1 MAASTIR
8 LQCTGCTGL
17 RAPGRHLRCPKE
29 RGAGRGGSFQRLN
42 SIRLQCTGCTFQ
54 RLLPRLPPDAGKA
67 AMQEWAKGAGKGLRA
82 PGRHLRGP
90 KEKRC
95 RPRWQLPE
103 AQFYKAA
110 VHRAARSRGSLPRL
124 PPDVGKATM
133 QEWAKG
139 AGKGLRQARLRCR
152 SRPKALG
159 RV

>member
-1 MAASTIR
+1 MRRAARSRGSLPR
-8 LQCTGCTGL
+8 LPPDAGKAATQEWAKGAGKGL
-17 RAPGRHLRCPKE
+17 RAPGRHLRGPKE

-103 AQFYKAA
+103 AQCTGCA
-110 VHRAARSRGSLPRL
+110 LQRL
-124 PPDVGKATM
+124 PP
-133 QEWAKG
+133 
-139 AGKGLRQARLRCR
+139 
-152 SRPKALG
+152 
-159 RV
+159 